1 MAFRTGGQNSKY
13 QDDYRENLMFDC
25 CYEVFVCLF
34 VVFDECEYSN
44 NFHHSC
50 DILAGTFHGDLDL
63 SWITRSVRIANS
75 VWPKEEGGRGILRP
89 KRNSSWHGIQGQGFP
104 KGYWGRIHSPHR
116 FRIGSGA
123 KAAAGNNHF
132 GKDFNS
138 GWGILYNFV
147 CKFCWFEKEKSLK
160 IKNKTILE
168 NFLSQ

>member
-116 FRIGSGA
+116 FRNIYM
-123 KAAAGNNHF
+123 HMY
-132 GKDFNS
+132 
-138 GWGILYNFV
+138 IVYMYLY
-147 CKFCWFEKEKSLK
+147 
-160 IKNKTILE
+160 I
-168 NFLSQ
+168 